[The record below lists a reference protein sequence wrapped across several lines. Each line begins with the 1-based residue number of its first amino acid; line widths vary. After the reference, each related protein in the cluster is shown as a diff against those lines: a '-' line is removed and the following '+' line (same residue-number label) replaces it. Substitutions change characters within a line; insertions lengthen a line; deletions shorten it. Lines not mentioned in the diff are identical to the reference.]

1 MGRNERFPEFCCR
14 ECGSPGIRIDGPLEP
29 NAAVRCGRCDADLGD
44 WGSFVEAA
52 EALLGQDFLDRAR
65 RSEPVATV
73 PAESAETGER

>member
-29 NAAVRCGRCDADLGD
+29 HAAVRCGRCGTDLGD

-52 EALLGQDFLDRAR
+52 EALLGQDPLGRAR
-65 RSEPVATV
+65 RSEAFTTSTE
-73 PAESAETGER
+73 PAGTGEP